1 MHRTLPLEDVA
12 RRTGQ
17 PVERLREWCATGLL
31 ACDRVDGEW
40 ALPEAELP
48 AAHAL
53 GAVGPR
59 LATSPL
65 PDGARLLV
73 VAFRAH
79 TDARVALDEIRTRTG
94 VHPSDIELAPLSID
108 GMQRVLVAG
117 RIPARHAATIEAI
130 VVEAG
135 GQLVDGTHGLVGR
148 ATAWDEESLR
158 HADRHVPVDGFG
170 A

>member
-17 PVERLREWCATGLL
+17 PVERLRQWCATGLL

-40 ALPEAELP
+40 ALPEHELP

-53 GAVGPR
+53 AAVGPR

-73 VAFRAH
+73 VAFRDH
-79 TDARVALDEIRTRTG
+79 GDARRALDEIRTRTG

-117 RIPARHAATIEAI
+117 RVPGRHAAAIEAI
-130 VVEAG
+130 VVAAG
-135 GQLVDGTHGLVGR
+135 GQLVDGTQGLAGR
-148 ATAWDEESLR
+148 IAQLEQDRYAD
-158 HADRHVPVDGFG
+158 ADRLRSLDGYG